1 MTPVTKPLSTVEGL
15 GKGWLGSTVR
25 VSDWP
30 QSLPWLS
37 NHQFFPDPYPS
48 PKSSLNRLP
57 DAAASRFPWQNEFP
71 AMTAALSERKP
82 ATEEIS
88 GLIER
93 VTFHNQESGLCPV
106 PGALCAVPEDTG
118 STWRRPRSS
127 GRCPG

>member
-1 MTPVTKPLSTVEGL
+1 MTPVTKALSTVEGL

-30 QSLPWLS
+30 QSLPWFS
-37 NHQFFPDPYPS
+37 NNQFFPDPYPS
-48 PKSSLNRLP
+48 PKSSLNRLA
-57 DAAASRFPWQNEFP
+57 DATASRFPWQNEFP

-88 GLIER
+88 GLIEH
-93 VTFHNQESGLCPV
+93 VTFHNEEGGFCVLCP
-106 PGALCAVPEDTG
+106 VPEDTG

-127 GRCPG
+127 GRCPR